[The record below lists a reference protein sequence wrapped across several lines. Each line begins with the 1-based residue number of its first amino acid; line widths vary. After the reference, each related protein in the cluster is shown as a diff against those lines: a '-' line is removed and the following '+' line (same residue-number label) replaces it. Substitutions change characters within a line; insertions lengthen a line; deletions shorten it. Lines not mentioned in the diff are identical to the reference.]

1 MKIIKTSDGYKVCRI
16 KKEKKYEYLADITH
30 YDQEIRKLMDTLEG
44 LKFDSLVFLFGIDT
58 GAYLEQLKKCLCSKN
73 NVIIFEPNPSVFKQF
88 PAALSDNI
96 HLVYYEE
103 KLVKQ
108 IFEQTITF
116 KNINNIYFHAFGNY
130 QKTYKKEYD
139 RLIEHLDW
147 TIMNAAS
154 QVYLAKRFKN
164 VFIKNMIAN
173 MKMIH
178 QATPVNNYV
187 FSNKDVPAIVV
198 SGGASLEQNI
208 KDMLKQKDK
217 LNNYFIITG
226 SRTLKALVQNDII
239 PDMVVS
245 VDPVDANYE
254 MMKDYLD
261 LDVPLAFYE
270 YSNRYL
276 LRDYKGGK
284 ILISLLFSH
293 TIKGMEHLKAVYCG
307 GSVSH
312 ACIDIANMLGCSP
325 ILLTGQDF
333 ALTNKKHH
341 ADSAVFPFD
350 SSSRYDA
357 QIMIRD
363 VNGNLT
369 ETTVTL
375 DSFRRNLEYYISC
388 YKDQPRVQFINCS
401 YGAEI
406 KGAPHRELSEI
417 LEKSTFSVQKT
428 PCRPNHELNLNP
440 EKTIKTILEF
450 LDDYLTKT
458 SQGLELCQIIL
469 SENKTKSLLDVE
481 EDDIDLQRILY
492 ILQIVNNIENDPYS
506 QYFGGYFT
514 EFLYDMKEKNNQ
526 MSAKD
531 YDKLTSDLQYQTHFF
546 KEYLERLNN
555 ILAEVKDT
563 IVSTVSEFYQS
574 HIV

>member
-16 KKEKKYEYLADITH
+16 KKNKKYEYLADIAH
-30 YDQEIRKLMDTLEG
+30 YDQEIRNLINTLDG
-44 LKFDSLVFLFGIDT
+44 LKFDSLVFIFGIDT
-58 GAYLEQLKKCLCSKN
+58 GAYLEQLRKCLCSKN

-88 PAALSDNI
+88 PVALSDNI
-96 HLVYYEE
+96 HLVFYEE

-108 IFEQTITF
+108 IFEQIITL

-130 QKTYKKEYD
+130 QKIYQKEYD
-139 RLIEHLDW
+139 RIIEHLDW
-147 TIMNAAS
+147 TIMDAAS
-154 QVYLAKRFKN
+154 QVYLARRFKT
-164 VFIKNMIAN
+164 VFIQNMIAN
-173 MKMIH
+173 MKIIN
-178 QATPVNNYV
+178 QATPVNNYL

-198 SGGASLEQNI
+198 SGGSSLDQNI
-208 KDMLKQKDK
+208 KDMVRLKDRLKD
-217 LNNYFIITG
+217 YFIITG
-226 SRTLKALVQNDII
+226 SRTVKALVQNGIV

-245 VDPVDANYE
+245 IDPVDVNYE

-261 LDVPLAFYE
+261 LDVPLVFYE

-293 TIKGMEHLKAVYCG
+293 TVKGMEHLKAVYCG

-312 ACIDIANMLGCSP
+312 ACIDMANMLGCSP

-341 ADSAVFPFD
+341 ADSALFSFD
-350 SSSRYDA
+350 SSSQYDA
-357 QIMIRD
+357 QILIKD
-363 VNGNLT
+363 IYGNLT
-369 ETTVTL
+369 ETTITL

-406 KGAPHRELSEI
+406 EGAPHRELSEI
-417 LEKSTFSVQKT
+417 LEKGTFSGQKT
-428 PCRPNHELNLNP
+428 PCRPNPELNLNA
-440 EKTIKTILEF
+440 EETIKTILEF
-450 LDDYLTKT
+450 LDNYLTKT
-458 SQGLELCQIIL
+458 RQGLDLCQVIL
-469 SENKTKSLLDVE
+469 SENKTKSLLDVD

-492 ILQIVNNIENDPYS
+492 ILQIVNSFENDPYS
-506 QYFGGYFT
+506 QYLGGYFT
-514 EFLYDMKEKNNQ
+514 EFLYDMKERNNN
-526 MSAKD
+526 MPAKD
-531 YDKLTSDLQYQTHFF
+531 FDKLTSDLQYQTRFF
-546 KEYLERLNN
+546 KEYLESLIS

-563 IVSTVSEFYQS
+563 IVSTVSEFYQQ
-574 HIV
+574 HIF